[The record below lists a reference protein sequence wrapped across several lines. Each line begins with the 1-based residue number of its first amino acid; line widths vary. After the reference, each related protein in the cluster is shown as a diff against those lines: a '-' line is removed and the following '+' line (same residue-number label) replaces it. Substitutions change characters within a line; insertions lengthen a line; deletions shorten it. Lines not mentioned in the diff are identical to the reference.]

1 MGGDPIPQ
9 VVCDLGRR
17 RKGVALA
24 RALADRVPV
33 MSRGPGRI
41 VRTIEVGLPQPR
53 DYSRAG
59 SRRASRRHRRRCGRR
74 SATGMEK
81 GRRGGADGAEV
92 GELESGGGAG
102 ARLASGG
109 LVRGGDT
116 PWLSPAVLGDMG
128 YGLVTFP
135 ASLIF
140 RAAAMEGFLG
150 EFRAYGLGPGGLAP
164 MAGYAGVRAVVDEAV
179 EAVRWRAA
187 GRG

>member
-1 MGGDPIPQ
+1 MGG
-9 VVCDLGRR
+9 
-17 RKGVALA
+17 A
-24 RALADRVPV
+24 RLQAW
-33 MSRGPGRI
+33 
-41 VRTIEVGLPQPR
+41 
-53 DYSRAG
+53 
-59 SRRASRRHRRRCGRR
+59 
-74 SATGMEK
+74 
-81 GRRGGADGAEV
+81 RRGGAVERMGPRSA
-92 GELESGGGAG
+92 SWS
-102 ARLASGG
+102 LAAV
-109 LVRGGDT
+109 LVRAWQAAALFEGGDT